1 MQTIAL
7 SKADLF
13 SNDDLPGING
23 NIAEFKQSID
33 DFHTALK
40 SAFIAGIGDDS
51 IDIRY
56 LVALRASFTDSI
68 LQLAWKRHIP
78 QGLEASLIAVGG
90 YGRGELHPA
99 SDIDL
104 MILLASEEDED
115 TKQALEQ
122 LLMFLWDIGLEVG
135 HSVRTL
141 QECVTEADNDITVVT
156 NLLESRLLIGD
167 ESLYNAMQNAT
178 SPDKIWPS
186 DAFFEAKWHEQK
198 QRHQK
203 YHDSAYNLEPNIKAN
218 PGGLRD
224 IQMIGWVAKRHFG
237 CESMRELLVNHQ
249 FLTEEEF
256 DLLGR
261 GEELLWKIRFA
272 LHITVGRREDR
283 LLFDHQ
289 RKLAKL
295 FGYSK
300 TENNAAIESF
310 MQTYYRMVI
319 ELNRLNEMLLQL
331 FQEAILLKEKIEPAV
346 INERFQSING
356 YLEVRHDR
364 VFEEQPSAL
373 IEMFAVLA
381 ENDHLKGVRASTIR
395 LVRQSCDLI
404 NDDFRRNRE
413 IQQLF
418 LSLFTRDTG
427 LTHELRR
434 MNRYGILAAY
444 LPAFENIV
452 GRMQYDLFHVYT
464 VDEHTMFAV
473 RNLRRFTVPQFHYE
487 FPLCSDIINNLSM
500 PHVVYLAALFHD
512 IAKGRGG
519 DHAKL
524 GAVDAAQF
532 CALHGL
538 TSYETNLVS
547 WLVKKHLLMS
557 MTAQRKDIDD
567 HEVVMEFANIVA
579 DPIRLDCLYLLTVAD
594 SRATN
599 PDRWNDYKDSLLRQL
614 YLSARKALS
623 RGLDNPQ
630 DQADIVRLRKDYS
643 LSQLAKEGYTRKQIT
658 DLWETLEDD
667 YFMHSSPEEVIWQS
681 KTVLKAGP
689 AIKPV
694 VEIRLQTNRGGTEI
708 FVCTEDAE
716 NVFSIMTIL
725 LAQQGLKILHARI
738 HSAGN
743 HCTMN
748 HYIVHEQDDS
758 YIGSAVR
765 KAEIIEYLREG
776 LLHPENVT
784 THINSH
790 VKRQIKILG
799 GPPEIVFSQ
808 DRKNNLTR
816 LRLKATD
823 RPELLATISR
833 IFIQENIRVHSAKI
847 STVGAQV
854 EDIFLITFKNN
865 EPIRDLDVMKCLS
878 KSIVDALTENES

>member
-1 MQTIAL
+1 MQTAMARTGFFT
-7 SKADLF
+7 S
-13 SNDDLPGING
+13 DDLPAVDGS
-23 NIAEFKQSID
+23 IAEYKQSIA
-33 DFHTALK
+33 DFHTALQ
-40 SAFIAGIGDDS
+40 SAFFAGIGDDS
-51 IDIRY
+51 VDIRY

-68 LQLAWKRHIP
+68 LQQTWKRHIP
-78 QGLEASLIAVGG
+78 DDLEASLIAVGG

-104 MILLASEEDED
+104 MILLASEENQA
-115 TKQALEQ
+115 TQQALEQ

-141 QECVTEADNDITVVT
+141 PECIDEAENDITVVT
-156 NLLESRLLIGD
+156 NLLESRLLAGDQDLYSAMHNAIG
-167 ESLYNAMQNAT
+167 
-178 SPDKIWPS
+178 PDKIWPS
-186 DAFFEAKWHEQK
+186 NAFFEAKWQEQK
-198 QRHQK
+198 RRHQK

-237 CESMRELLVNHQ
+237 CDSMHDLLVNHQ

-256 DLLGR
+256 DLLRR

-295 FGYSK
+295 FGYRE
-300 TENNAAIESF
+300 TENNQAIESF
-310 MQTYYRMVI
+310 MQKYYRMVI

-331 FQEAILLKEKIEPAV
+331 FQEAILLKEKQERTV
-346 INERFQSING
+346 INERFQSVNG
-356 YLEVRHDR
+356 YLEARHEK
-364 VFEEQPSAL
+364 VFSNTPSAL
-373 IEMFAVLA
+373 MELFVVLA
-381 ENDHLKGVRASTIR
+381 ENDNLKGVRASTIR
-395 LVRQSCDLI
+395 LIRQSCDLI
-404 NDDFRRNRE
+404 NDDFRHDKRV
-413 IQQLF
+413 QQLF

-434 MNRYGILAAY
+434 MNRYGVLAAY

-473 RNLRRFTVPQFHYE
+473 RNLRRFTVPQFHDE
-487 FPLCSDIINNLSM
+487 FPLCSDIISNLSM

-519 DHAKL
+519 DHAIL
-524 GAVDAAQF
+524 GAVDAMEF
-532 CALHGL
+532 CELHGL
-538 TSYETNLVS
+538 SNYESNLVS
-547 WLVKKHLLMS
+547 WLVRKHLLMS

-567 HEVVMEFANIVA
+567 PEVIMKFANIVA

-599 PDRWNDYKDSLLRQL
+599 PDRWNDYKGSLLRQL
-614 YLSARKALS
+614 YLSARKALT

-630 DQADIVRLRKDYS
+630 DQAEIVALRKDYS
-643 LSQLAKEGYTRKQIT
+643 MAELQKDGYSREQVIN
-658 DLWETLEDD
+658 LWETLDDD

-681 KTVLKAGP
+681 KTVLRASPEK
-689 AIKPV
+689 KPV
-694 VEIRLQTNRGGTEI
+694 VEIKLQSNRGGTEI
-708 FVCTEDAE
+708 FVCTGDAD

-743 HCTMN
+743 SCTMN
-748 HYIVHEQDDS
+748 DYIVHEQDDS
-758 YIGSAVR
+758 YIASAAR
-765 KAEIIEYLREG
+765 KAEITEYLTKG
-776 LLHPENVT
+776 LMHPETVST
-784 THINSH
+784 QINSH
-790 VKRQIKILG
+790 IKRQLKIFG
-799 GPPEIVFSQ
+799 VAPKIVFSQ
-808 DRKNNLTR
+808 DRKNNLT
-816 LRLKATD
+816 LMRLKATD
-823 RPELLATISR
+823 RPELLANISR
-833 IFIQENIRVHSAKI
+833 IFIRENIRVHSAKI
-847 STVGAQV
+847 STIGAEV
-854 EDIFLITFKNN
+854 EDIFLLTNKDN
-865 EPIRDLDVMKCLS
+865 EPLRDLEMLKRLS
-878 KSIVDALTENES
+878 KTIVDALSEHES

>member
-1 MQTIAL
+1 MQTAEAT
-7 SKADLF
+7 SEMF
-13 SNDDLPGING
+13 NDEDLPGIDG
-23 NIAEFKQSID
+23 SIAEFKQSID
-33 DFHTALK
+33 DFHTALH

-51 IDIRY
+51 VDIRY

-68 LQLAWKRHIP
+68 LQQAWKRHIP
-78 QGLEASLIAVGG
+78 ENLEASLIAVGG

-104 MILLASEEDED
+104 MILLASEENEA
-115 TKQALEQ
+115 TKQSLEQ

-141 QECVTEADNDITVVT
+141 QECIDEAEKDITVVT
-156 NLLESRLLIGD
+156 NLLESRLLIGN
-167 ESLYNAMQNAT
+167 EALYSAMQNAT
-178 SPDKIWPS
+178 GPDKIWPS
-186 DAFFEAKWHEQK
+186 DAFFEAKWQEQK

-237 CESMRELLVNHQ
+237 CESMHELLVNHHY
-249 FLTEEEF
+249 LTEEEF
-256 DLLGR
+256 DLLRR

-289 RKLAKL
+289 RKLAKI
-295 FGYSK
+295 FGYRE
-300 TENNAAIESF
+300 TENNEAIESF
-310 MQTYYRMVI
+310 MQKYYRMVI

-331 FQEAILLKEKIEPAV
+331 FQEAILLKEKIERTV
-346 INERFQSING
+346 INERFQSVNG
-356 YLEVRHDR
+356 YIEVTHEN
-364 VFEEQPSAL
+364 VFTNQPSAL
-373 IEMFAVLA
+373 IEIFVILA
-381 ENDHLKGVRASTIR
+381 ENENLKGVRASTIR
-395 LVRQSCDLI
+395 LIRQSSDLI
-404 NDDFRRNRE
+404 DDNFRQDE
-413 IQQLF
+413 AVQKLF

-473 RNLRRFTVPQFHYE
+473 RNLRRFTVAEFHDE

-519 DHAKL
+519 DHAIL
-524 GAVDAAQF
+524 GAVDAMEF
-532 CALHGL
+532 CQLHGL
-538 TSYETNLVS
+538 SSYESNLVS

-567 HEVVMEFANIVA
+567 PEVITEFANIVA

-599 PDRWNDYKDSLLRQL
+599 PDRWNDYKGSLLKQL
-614 YLSARKALS
+614 YLSTRKALA

-630 DQADIVRLRKDYS
+630 DQAEIVRLRKEYS
-643 LSQLAKEGYTRKQIT
+643 LAELMKDGYSDDQVS
-658 DLWETLEDD
+658 DLWETLDDD

-681 KTVLKAGP
+681 KTVLKASP
-689 AIKPV
+689 DIKPV
-694 VEIRLQTNRGGTEI
+694 VEIKRQSNRGGTEI
-708 FVCTEDAE
+708 FVCTEDAD

-725 LAQQGLKILHARI
+725 LAQQGLKILNARI

-743 HCTMN
+743 SCTMN
-748 HYIVHEQDDS
+748 DYIVHEQDDS
-758 YIGSAVR
+758 YIASATR
-765 KAEIIEYLREG
+765 TNEIMKYLREG

-784 THINSH
+784 TQINSH

-799 GPPEIVFSQ
+799 VAPEIVFTQ
-808 DRKNNLTR
+808 DKNNQLTQ

-854 EDIFLITFKNN
+854 EDIFLITDINN
-865 EPIRDLDVMKCLS
+865 EPIRDLEVMKCLS
-878 KSIVDALTENES
+878 KTIVDALNENES

>member
-1 MQTIAL
+1 MQNAIAT
-7 SKADLF
+7 AELF
-13 SNDDLPGING
+13 SDDDLPGIDG
-23 NIAEFKQSID
+23 SIAEFKQCIA
-33 DFHTALK
+33 DFHTALQ
-40 SAFIAGIGDDS
+40 SAFVAGIGDDS
-51 IDIRY
+51 VDIRY

-68 LQLAWKRHIP
+68 LQQAWKRHITDK
-78 QGLEASLIAVGG
+78 LEASLIAVGG
-90 YGRGELHPA
+90 YGRSELHPA

-104 MILLASEEDED
+104 MILLASEEDD
-115 TKQALEQ
+115 ATKQCLEQ

-141 QECVTEADNDITVVT
+141 QECIAEAEKDITVVT

-167 ESLYNAMQNAT
+167 KALYSAMQSAT
-178 SPDKIWPS
+178 GPDKIWPS
-186 DAFFEAKWHEQK
+186 DAFFEAKWQEQK
-198 QRHQK
+198 QRHLK

-237 CESMRELLVNHQ
+237 CESMHELLVNHQ

-256 DLLGR
+256 ELLR
-261 GEELLWKIRFA
+261 SGEELLWKIRFA

-295 FGYSK
+295 FGYSE
-300 TENNAAIESF
+300 TENNQAIESF
-310 MQTYYRMVI
+310 MQKYYRMVI

-331 FQEAILLKEKIEPAV
+331 FQEAILLKEKIERVV
-346 INERFQSING
+346 INERFQSVNG
-356 YLEVRHDR
+356 YLEVTHEN
-364 VFEEQPSAL
+364 VFTNQPSAL
-373 IEMFAVLA
+373 IELFVILA
-381 ENDHLKGVRASTIR
+381 ENENFKGVRASTIR

-404 NDDFRRNRE
+404 DDDFRQDKA
-413 IQQLF
+413 IQKLF

-473 RNLRRFTVPQFHYE
+473 RNLRRFTVAEFQDE

-500 PHVVYLAALFHD
+500 PHIVYLAALFHD

-524 GAVDAAQF
+524 GAVDAMEF
-532 CALHGL
+532 CELHGL
-538 TSYETNLVS
+538 SSYESNLVS

-567 HEVVMEFANIVA
+567 PEVIMQFANIVA

-599 PDRWNDYKDSLLRQL
+599 PGRWNDYKGSLLNQL
-614 YLSARKALS
+614 YLSARKALA

-630 DQADIVRLRKDYS
+630 DQAEIVRLRKDYS
-643 LSQLAKEGYTRKQIT
+643 LAELVKDGYSHERVTN
-658 DLWETLEDD
+658 LWETLDDD

-681 KTVLKAGP
+681 KTVLKAHP
-689 AIKPV
+689 EIKPV
-694 VEIRLQTNRGGTEI
+694 VEIKRQSNRGGTEI
-708 FVCTEDAE
+708 FVCTEDAD

-725 LAQQGLKILHARI
+725 LAQQGLKILNARI

-743 HCTMN
+743 SCTMN
-748 HYIVHEQDDS
+748 DYIVHEQDDS
-758 YIGSAVR
+758 YIASSTR
-765 KAEIIEYLREG
+765 MDEIIEYLREG
-776 LLHPENVT
+776 LQHPENVT
-784 THINSH
+784 TQINSH

-799 GPPEIVFSQ
+799 VPPEIVFTQ
-808 DRKNNLTR
+808 DRNNQLTK

-854 EDIFLITFKNN
+854 EDIFLITNKDN
-865 EPIRDLDVMKCLS
+865 EPIRDLEVMKCLS
-878 KSIVDALTENES
+878 KTIVDALSEYES

>member
-1 MQTIAL
+1 MQTAIAE
-7 SKADLF
+7 AELF
-13 SNDDLPGING
+13 SQDDLPGVDG
-23 NIAEFKQSID
+23 SIAEYKQCIA
-33 DFHTALK
+33 DFHTALQ

-51 IDIRY
+51 VDIRH
-56 LVALRASFTDSI
+56 LVALRANFTDSI
-68 LQLAWKRHIP
+68 LQQAWKRHIADNL
-78 QGLEASLIAVGG
+78 QASLIAVGG

-104 MILLASEEDED
+104 MILLASEEDE
-115 TKQALEQ
+115 TTQQALEQ

-141 QECVTEADNDITVVT
+141 SECVTEADKDITVAT
-156 NLLESRLLIGD
+156 NLLESRLLVGD
-167 ESLYNAMQNAT
+167 QALFNAMQTAT
-178 SPDKIWPS
+178 GPDKIWPS
-186 DAFFEAKWHEQK
+186 DAFFAAKWQEQK

-237 CESMRELLVNHQ
+237 CDSMHELLVNHQ

-256 DLLGR
+256 ELLR
-261 GEELLWKIRFA
+261 DGEELLWKIRFA

-283 LLFDHQ
+283 LLFDYQ

-295 FGYSK
+295 FGYSN
-300 TENNAAIESF
+300 TENNEAIESF
-310 MQTYYRMVI
+310 MQKYYRMVI

-331 FQEAILLKEKIEPAV
+331 FQEAILLKEKVEPVA

-356 YLEVRHDR
+356 YLEVTHDE
-364 VFEEQPSAL
+364 VFRNTPSAL
-373 IEMFAVLA
+373 IELFVILA
-381 ENDHLKGVRASTIR
+381 KNEDLMGVRASTIR
-395 LVRQSCDLI
+395 LIRQSCDLI
-404 NDDFRRNRE
+404 NDDFRRNKQV
-413 IQQLF
+413 QQLF
-418 LSLFTRDTG
+418 LSLFMRDTG

-473 RNLRRFTVPQFHYE
+473 RNLRRFTVAEHRDE
-487 FPLCSDIINNLSM
+487 FPLCSDIISNLSM

-524 GAVDAAQF
+524 GAVDAMEF
-532 CALHGL
+532 CKLHNL
-538 TSYETNLVS
+538 SSYESNLVS

-567 HEVVMEFANIVA
+567 HQVVIEFANIVA
-579 DPIRLDCLYLLTVAD
+579 DPIRLDCLYLLTHAD

-599 PDRWNDYKDSLLRQL
+599 PGRWNDYKGSLLRQL

-630 DQADIVRLRKDYS
+630 DQAEIVSLRKDYS
-643 LSQLAKEGYTRKQIT
+643 LAELLREGYSRDEVI
-658 DLWETLEDD
+658 DLWETLDDD

-681 KTVLKAGP
+681 KTVLKASP
-689 AIKPV
+689 EKKPV
-694 VEIRLQTNRGGTEI
+694 VEIKRESNRGGTEI
-708 FVCTEDAE
+708 FVCTEDAD

-725 LAQQGLKILHARI
+725 LAQQGLKILNARI

-743 HCTMN
+743 MCTMN
-748 HYIVHEQDDS
+748 NYIVHEQDDS
-758 YIGSAVR
+758 YIATPAR
-765 KAEIIEYLREG
+765 EAEIVEYLREG

-784 THINSH
+784 TQINSH
-790 VKRQIKILG
+790 VKRQIKIMG
-799 GPPEIVFSQ
+799 GEPQIVFSQ
-808 DRKNNLTR
+808 DRKNNLTE

-833 IFIQENIRVHSAKI
+833 IFIKENIRVHSAKI
-847 STVGAQV
+847 STVGAEV
-854 EDIFLITFKNN
+854 EDIFLITDKDNK
-865 EPIRDLDVMKCLS
+865 PIRDLEVMKCLS
-878 KSIVDALTENES
+878 KTIVDALSEYES